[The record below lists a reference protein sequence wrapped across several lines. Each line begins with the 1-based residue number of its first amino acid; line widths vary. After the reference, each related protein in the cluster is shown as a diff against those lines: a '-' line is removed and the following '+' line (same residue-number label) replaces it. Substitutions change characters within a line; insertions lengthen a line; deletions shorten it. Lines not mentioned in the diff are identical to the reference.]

1 MAGYFGRKLVDLYGP
16 MNVRVPRAAY
26 LPATITNPLTNEPLV
41 VYNQDPLTKGLN
53 DRRRLLEVVSSIVL
67 VTLDDDV
74 GEHPIAEVGAD
85 VTDDQISAGV

>member
-1 MAGYFGRKLVDLYGP
+1 MVSRSEGDISISLRTGTFLFRLD
-16 MNVRVPRAAY
+16 
-26 LPATITNPLTNEPLV
+26 I
-41 VYNQDPLTKGLN
+41 YNQDPLTKGLN